1 MESTI
6 HRYRGNQK
14 SYPRRREIVSLSDLF
29 WIILILI
36 VLFGCS
42 TTEEVARK
50 QDSIESTKLV
60 DLNIG
65 TPSSEIAKKP
75 HTFKYET
82 VRSATSEQFMITKKE
97 NELRAP
103 QRALKIDLS
112 RKPVSKTL
120 TIYFPLDSWE
130 LGPDQSRII
139 QRFISLNHPKEV
151 DVTGYTCWFGSK
163 KHNQWLALRR
173 AREVASSL
181 RKAGIKVRSVKGKG
195 KCCYIDRKNPA
206 SNRRAEITVLL

>member
-1 MESTI
+1 
-6 HRYRGNQK
+6 
-14 SYPRRREIVSLSDLF
+14 VSLSDLF

-42 TTEEVARK
+42 TDEAVRK
-50 QDSIESTKLV
+50 HDIIEPSKLV

-65 TPSSEIAKKP
+65 TPPSEIAKKP

-82 VRSATSEQFMITKKE
+82 VRSARSEQFMVTNRE
-97 NELRAP
+97 NEVTAP

-112 RKPVSKTL
+112 RKPVSRIL
-120 TIYFPLDSWE
+120 TIYFPLDSWA
-130 LGPDQSRII
+130 LGPDESRII

-163 KHNQWLALRR
+163 KHNQWLAFRR
-173 AREVASSL
+173 AREVASHL
-181 RKAGIKVRSVKGKG
+181 RRAGVKVRSVKGKG
-195 KCCYIDRKNPA
+195 KCCYIDRRNPA
-206 SNRRAEITVLL
+206 PNRRAEVKVLL